1 MFTLSRTKLLKRSL
15 LALVSSIAIIAGAF
29 IAAKNIK
36 LFQVNA
42 ANNSITVSFTDAD
55 WVYWKPGSGFGTPK
69 LKITPGNYLAY
80 CVDPATPAPSGSF
93 GTTTFTGTNE
103 DEVKLAIYIASA
115 DTTTTNNI
123 MNNTWF
129 SRSNI
134 DTDYW
139 DNTDPSEYANTSTSA
154 GMANFKYIFMHI
166 VVSYLYHETDGTVD
180 ARVDEYLSAK
190 DKTLLN
196 SIVNYLKTSVQN
208 KSDIWLMAQN
218 YKLYNIKKPVG
229 ENIQNIVWIEND
241 PESGSIKVQKCDKET
256 GSCTNP
262 QGTAS
267 FSGIKFEVYNAS
279 GSRIYVPSKNQ
290 FYNNNALIASGTT
303 SSNGSVTFSDL
314 PTNILYRVV
323 EADTNNSYLLTATP
337 QTTTIEADG
346 STNNLNFSDNVIR
359 GDVKFAKTN
368 DVDGEPMANVIFKIK
383 STSGA
388 KEEHLV
394 VTDEDGV
401 VDTSASHALHSF
413 HTNGYDDIE
422 EDEIKYL
429 AYGTWFGGGTAN
441 DARGALPYDTY
452 EITELKCDAN
462 KFCYDIGDI
471 KKTFT
476 ISVDSQVVDL
486 GKWTN
491 DCADIKLETTAT
503 DADDDDKFIETGN
516 QSVIKDRIEYCVM
529 PGFEYTLK
537 GILMD
542 KATGKELLVEGRP
555 ITGESTISPAK
566 ECGSTTMLFK
576 FDSTEFAGKD
586 VVVFEKLY
594 LGDEVVISHENIE
607 DDSQTVSVISLSTT
621 ATDNSD
627 GDKILA
633 YNQDVEIKDVVDY
646 CLKKD
651 MEFTIKGVV
660 MNKNTKEP
668 LLVDGK
674 KVEQIITLTPDS
686 ACGATEMIYSLNTK
700 DLSGADLVV
709 FEELYYGDELI
720 LSHSDFD
727 NASQTVSVAPPP
739 PDTGASTKSVDNGT
753 LSNNAALIILAISGG
768 SIGVYIGTRSF
779 SRRKILGGKH

>member
-1 MFTLSRTKLLKRSL
+1 MFTLSRTRIMKRSL
-15 LALVSSIAIIAGAF
+15 LALTLFVSIAAGF
-29 IAAKNIK
+29 FVAAKNIK
-36 LFQVNA
+36 LFEANA
-42 ANNSITVSFTDAD
+42 ANSRITVSWTEDD
-55 WVYWKPGSGFGTPK
+55 WVYWKPDSGFGTPK
-69 LKITPGNYLAY
+69 LTITPGNYLAY
-80 CVDPATPAPSGSF
+80 CVDPATPAPSGEF
-93 GTTTFTGTNE
+93 DTTTFSGKNE
-103 DEVKLAIYIASA
+103 DYIKMAIYIASA
-115 DTTTTNNI
+115 NTTTTNNV
-123 MNNTWF
+123 MNTWF
-129 SRSNI
+129 NLNNI
-134 DTDYW
+134 STHWQSTTDQYP
-139 DNTDPSEYANTSTSA
+139 NVTTSE
-154 GMANFKYIFMHI
+154 GMKNFRYIFMHI
-166 VVSYLYHETDGTVD
+166 VVGYLYHEGETEIENKIATYVYD
-180 ARVDEYLSAK
+180 DEK
-190 DKTLLN
+190 DKSLFNNIIST
-196 SIVNYLKTSVQN
+196 IKGYVDN
-208 KSDIWLMAQN
+208 KVDIWLMAQN
-218 YKLYNIKKPVG
+218 YKLFNIVKPVG
-229 ENIQNIVWIEND
+229 QNIQNIVWIEND

>member
-1 MFTLSRTKLLKRSL
+1 MFTLSKTRIMKRSL
-15 LALVSSIAIIAGAF
+15 LALTLFISIAAGVF
-29 IAAKNIK
+29 VAAKNIK
-36 LFQVNA
+36 LFEANA
-42 ANNSITVSFTDAD
+42 ANSRITVSWTEDD
-55 WVYWKPGSGFGTPK
+55 WVYWKPNSGFSTPK
-69 LKITPGNYLAY
+69 LKINPGNYLAY
-80 CVDPATPAPSGSF
+80 CVDPATPAPSGEF
-93 GTTTFTGTNE
+93 DTTTFSGKNE
-103 DEVKLAIYIASA
+103 DYIKMAIYIASA
-115 DTTTTNNI
+115 EITATNNI
-123 MNNTWF
+123 MDAWF
-129 SRSNI
+129 ND
-134 DTDYW
+134 DTIGERYGLNDDDFRYV
-139 DNTDPSEYANTSTSA
+139 
-154 GMANFKYIFMHI
+154 FMHI
-166 VVSYLYHETDGTVD
+166 VVGYLYHEGETSMEDRIEQHVYDNAKNKNLFDNIVATLKSYVD
-180 ARVDEYLSAK
+180 NRA
-190 DKTLLN
+190 N
-196 SIVNYLKTSVQN
+196 
-208 KSDIWLMAQN
+208 IWLMAQN
-218 YKLYNIKKPVG
+218 YKLFNIVKPVG
-229 ENIQNIVWIEND
+229 QNIQNIVWIEND

>member
-15 LALVSSIAIIAGAF
+15 LALISSIAIIAGAF

-55 WVYWKPGSGFGTPK
+55 WVYWKPDSGFGTPK

-93 GTTTFTGTNE
+93 DTTTFTGTNE
-103 DEVKLAIYIASA
+103 DAVKLAIYIASA
-115 DTTTTNNI
+115 NTTTTNNI

-180 ARVDEYLSAK
+180 ARVNEYLSAK

-196 SIVNYLKTSVQN
+196 SIVSYLKTSVQN

-218 YKLYNIKKPVG
+218 YKLYNIKKPVS

-241 PESGSIKVQKCDKET
+241 PDSGSIKVQKCDKES
-256 GSCTNP
+256 GPCTNP
-262 QGTAS
+262 QPQGAAS

-323 EADTNNSYLLTATP
+323 EAGTNNSYLLTATP

-346 STNNLNFSDNVIR
+346 STNNLEFSNNVIR
-359 GDVKFAKTN
+359 GDVRFTKTS

-401 VDTSASHALHSF
+401 VDTSAAHALHSF
-413 HTNGYDDIE
+413 HTNGYDDME
-422 EDEIKYL
+422 EDEIEYL
-429 AYGTWFGGGTAN
+429 AYGTWFGDGTAN
-441 DARGALPYDTY
+441 DTRGALPYDTY

-462 KFCYDIGDI
+462 KFCYDIGDTT
-471 KKTFT
+471 KTVT
-476 ISVDSQVVDL
+476 IDTDGEVVDL
-486 GKWTN
+486 EEWSN
-491 DCADIKLETTAT
+491 DCAEFSITTTAT
-503 DADDDDKFIETGN
+503 D
-516 QSVIKDRIEYCVM
+516 
-529 PGFEYTLK
+529 
-537 GILMD
+537 
-542 KATGKELLVEGRP
+542 KA
-555 ITGESTISPAK
+555 
-566 ECGSTTMLFK
+566 
-576 FDSTEFAGKD
+576 
-586 VVVFEKLY
+586 
-594 LGDEVVISHENIE
+594 
-607 DDSQTVSVISLSTT
+607 
-621 ATDNSD
+621 D

-633 YNQDVEIKDVVDY
+633 YDEDVEIKDAVEY

-651 MEFTIKGVV
+651 MEFTIKGTV

-668 LLVDGK
+668 LLVDGE
-674 KVEQIITLTPDS
+674 KVEQIITITS
-686 ACGATEMIYSLNTK
+686 KSTCGATEMIFSLNTK
-700 DLSGADLVV
+700 DLGGTDLVI
-709 FEELYYGDELI
+709 FEDLYYGDELI

-739 PDTGASTKSVDNGT
+739 PDTGIFTESTVNSI
-753 LSNNAALIILAISGG
+753 LSDGKMAVTLIIFGGIGLYIS
-768 SIGVYIGTRSF
+768 TRAF
-779 SRRKILGGKH
+779 SRKRFLNKKH

>member
-1 MFTLSRTKLLKRSL
+1 MFTLSKTRIMKRSL
-15 LALVSSIAIIAGAF
+15 LALTLFISIAAGVF
-29 IAAKNIK
+29 VAAKNIK
-36 LFQVNA
+36 LFEANA
-42 ANNSITVSFTDAD
+42 ANSRITVSWTEDD
-55 WVYWKPGSGFGTPK
+55 WVYWKPNSGFSTPK
-69 LKITPGNYLAY
+69 LKINPGNYLAY
-80 CVDPATPAPSGSF
+80 CVDPATPAPSGEF
-93 GTTTFTGTNE
+93 DTTTFSGKNE
-103 DEVKLAIYIASA
+103 DYIKMAIYIASA
-115 DTTTTNNI
+115 EITATNNI
-123 MNNTWF
+123 MDAWF
-129 SRSNI
+129 ND
-134 DTDYW
+134 DTIGERYGLNDDDFRYV
-139 DNTDPSEYANTSTSA
+139 
-154 GMANFKYIFMHI
+154 FMHI
-166 VVSYLYHETDGTVD
+166 VVGYLYHEGETSMEDRIEQHVYDNAKNKNLFDNIVATLKSYVD
-180 ARVDEYLSAK
+180 NRA
-190 DKTLLN
+190 N
-196 SIVNYLKTSVQN
+196 
-208 KSDIWLMAQN
+208 IWLMAQN
-218 YKLYNIKKPVG
+218 YKLFNIVKPVG
-229 ENIQNIVWIEND
+229 QNIQNIVWIEND

-753 LSNNAALIILAISGG
+753 LSDNAALIILAISGG
-768 SIGVYIGTRSF
+768 GIGVYIGTRSF
-779 SRRKILGGKH
+779 SRRKILGGKR

>member
-1 MFTLSRTKLLKRSL
+1 MFTLSRTRIMKRSL
-15 LALVSSIAIIAGAF
+15 LALTLFVSIAAGF
-29 IAAKNIK
+29 FVAAKNIK
-36 LFQVNA
+36 LFEANA
-42 ANNSITVSFTDAD
+42 ANSRITVSWTEDD
-55 WVYWKPGSGFGTPK
+55 WVYWKPNSGFSTPK
-69 LKITPGNYLAY
+69 LKINPGNYLAY
-80 CVDPATPAPSGSF
+80 CVDPATPAPSGEF
-93 GTTTFTGTNE
+93 DTTTFSGKNE
-103 DEVKLAIYIASA
+103 DYIKMAIYIASA
-115 DTTTTNNI
+115 EITATNNI
-123 MNNTWF
+123 MDAWF
-129 SRSNI
+129 ND
-134 DTDYW
+134 DTIGERYGLNDDDFRYV
-139 DNTDPSEYANTSTSA
+139 
-154 GMANFKYIFMHI
+154 FMHI
-166 VVSYLYHETDGTVD
+166 VVGYLYHEGETSMEDRIEQHVYDNAKNKNLFDNIVATLKSYVD
-180 ARVDEYLSAK
+180 NRA
-190 DKTLLN
+190 N
-196 SIVNYLKTSVQN
+196 
-208 KSDIWLMAQN
+208 IWLMAQN
-218 YKLYNIKKPVG
+218 YKLFNIVKPVG
-229 ENIQNIVWIEND
+229 QNIQNIVWIEND

-429 AYGTWFGGGTAN
+429 AYGNWFGGGTAN

-503 DADDDDKFIETGN
+503 DADDVDKFIETGN

>member
-1 MFTLSRTKLLKRSL
+1 MFTLSRTRIMKRSL
-15 LALVSSIAIIAGAF
+15 LALTLFVSIAAGF
-29 IAAKNIK
+29 FVAAKNIK
-36 LFQVNA
+36 LFEANA
-42 ANNSITVSFTDAD
+42 ANSRITVSWTEDD
-55 WVYWKPGSGFGTPK
+55 WVYWKPNSGFSTPK
-69 LKITPGNYLAY
+69 LKINPGNYLAY
-80 CVDPATPAPSGSF
+80 CVDPATPAPSGQF
-93 GTTTFTGTNE
+93 DTTTFSGKNE
-103 DEVKLAIYIASA
+103 DYIKMAIYIASA
-115 DTTTTNNI
+115 EITATNNI
-123 MNNTWF
+123 MDAWF
-129 SRSNI
+129 ND
-134 DTDYW
+134 DTIGERYGLNDDDFRYV
-139 DNTDPSEYANTSTSA
+139 
-154 GMANFKYIFMHI
+154 FMHI
-166 VVSYLYHETDGTVD
+166 VVGYLYHEGETSMEDRIEQHVYDNAKNKNLFDNIVATLKSYVD
-180 ARVDEYLSAK
+180 NRA
-190 DKTLLN
+190 N
-196 SIVNYLKTSVQN
+196 
-208 KSDIWLMAQN
+208 IWLMAQN
-218 YKLYNIKKPVG
+218 YKLFNIVKPVG
-229 ENIQNIVWIEND
+229 QNIQNIVWIEND

>member
-1 MFTLSRTKLLKRSL
+1 MFTLSRTRIMKRSL
-15 LALVSSIAIIAGAF
+15 LALTLFISIAAGVF
-29 IAAKNIK
+29 VAAKNIK
-36 LFQVNA
+36 LFEANA
-42 ANNSITVSFTDAD
+42 ANSRITVSWTEDD
-55 WVYWKPGSGFGTPK
+55 WVYWKPNSGFSTPK
-69 LKITPGNYLAY
+69 LKINPGNYLAY
-80 CVDPATPAPSGSF
+80 CVDPATPAPSGEF
-93 GTTTFTGTNE
+93 DTTTFSGKNE
-103 DEVKLAIYIASA
+103 DYIKMAIYIASA
-115 DTTTTNNI
+115 EITATNNI
-123 MNNTWF
+123 MDAWF
-129 SRSNI
+129 ND
-134 DTDYW
+134 DTIGERYGLNDDDFRYV
-139 DNTDPSEYANTSTSA
+139 
-154 GMANFKYIFMHI
+154 FMHI
-166 VVSYLYHETDGTVD
+166 VVGYLYHEGETSMEDRIEQHVYDNAKNKNLFDNIVATLKSYVD
-180 ARVDEYLSAK
+180 NRA
-190 DKTLLN
+190 N
-196 SIVNYLKTSVQN
+196 
-208 KSDIWLMAQN
+208 IWLMAQN
-218 YKLYNIKKPVG
+218 YKLFNIVKPVG
-229 ENIQNIVWIEND
+229 QNIQNIVWIEND

-753 LSNNAALIILAISGG
+753 LSDNAALIILAISGG
-768 SIGVYIGTRSF
+768 GIGVYIGTRLF
-779 SRRKILGGKH
+779 SRRKILGGKR